1 MKAQDFTLVDN
12 SDTVARRI
20 VMGRDVWD
28 SLSSIANELSS
39 KDGSIV
45 VSPYDVARV
54 AIEDGIINLRMKMSN
69 NAIV

>member
-1 MKAQDFTLVDN
+1 MQAQDFILAGN
-12 SDTVARRI
+12 FDTVARRI
-20 VMGRDVWD
+20 VMSRDAWN
-28 SLSSIANELSS
+28 SLSNIANELSS

-54 AIEDGIINLRMKMSN
+54 AIEDGIISLRMKMSN